1 MSHKRKVNTTKT
13 EIIQTATRMFL
24 QKGFTN
30 TSAKSISEAL
40 DISTGNLTFHFPS
53 KEHLL
58 AILVEMLCD
67 FQWKIIERALDE
79 GATSLQAVCLELPAM
94 AAVCAENEIARDFY
108 LSAYTHPM
116 SLEIIRKN
124 DIAKAKHAFGCY
136 CPDWTEEQYMAAET
150 LISGIEYATLIA
162 TSSSPPLHT
171 QIMAALDTI
180 LTLYQVPG
188 ELRKVQLQKVL
199 SMDYHTIGR
208 RILQE
213 FAAYI
218 ETENEQALEALRHN
232 EDTNKE

>member
-1 MSHKRKVNTTKT
+1 MPRKRKVNTTKT

-24 QKGFTN
+24 EKGFTN
-30 TSAKSISEAL
+30 TSVKSICDEL

-94 AAVCAENEIARDFY
+94 AAVCAENEIAKDFY

-124 DIAKAKHAFGCY
+124 DIAKAKQVFGCY
-136 CPDWTEEQYMAAET
+136 CPDWTQEQYMAAEV
-150 LISGIEYATLIA
+150 LISGIEYATLMA
-162 TSSSPPLHT
+162 TPSSAPLHT

-180 LTLYQVPG
+180 LTVYQVPC
-188 ELRKVQLQKVL
+188 ELRQAQLQKVL
-199 SMDYHTIGR
+199 SMDYRTIGR

-213 FAAYI
+213 FAEYI

-232 EDTNKE
+232 VDQKQE

>member
-1 MSHKRKVNTTKT
+1 MPHKRKVNTTKT

-24 QKGFTN
+24 EKGFTN
-30 TSAKSISEAL
+30 TSVKSICEEL

-79 GATSLQAVCLELPAM
+79 GATSLLAVCLELPAM
-94 AAVCAENEIARDFY
+94 AAVCAENEIAKDFY

-124 DIAKAKHAFGCY
+124 DIAKAKQVFGCY
-136 CPDWTEEQYMAAET
+136 CPEWTQEQYMAAEV
-150 LISGIEYATLIA
+150 LVSGIEYATLMA
-162 TSSSPPLHT
+162 TPSSAPLHT

-180 LTLYQVPG
+180 LTVYQVPG
-188 ELRKVQLQKVL
+188 DLRKAQLQKVL
-199 SMDYHTIGR
+199 SMDYRTIGH

-213 FAAYI
+213 FAEYI

-232 EDTNKE
+232 IDQKQE